1 MQHSSIWDDRLLAL
15 DVETA
20 LKALGIA
27 AGEDEMRD
35 GDLRLAVEDLR
46 RPVPV
51 AKRPVGDLDLLPPAL
66 LADDEAIFAI
76 R

>member
-1 MQHSSIWDDRLLAL
+1 MQHTSTSDDRLLAL
-15 DVETA
+15 EVETA

-27 AGEDEMRD
+27 VGDDDARD

-46 RPVPV
+46 RAAPLP
-51 AKRPVGDLDLLPPAL
+51 KRLTDTSNSFAPTL
-66 LADDEAIFAI
+66 LAGDDEIFDI

>member
-1 MQHSSIWDDRLLAL
+1 MQRSSTWDDRLLAL

-27 AGEDEMRD
+27 AG
-35 GDLRLAVEDLR
+35 GDLVREGDVRLAMDDLR
-46 RPVPV
+46 GAAPLP
-51 AKRPVGDLDLLPPAL
+51 KRMMGSEATTPTL
-66 LADDEAIFAI
+66 LADDSEIYGI

>member
-1 MQHSSIWDDRLLAL
+1 MQHSSTLDDRLLAL

-27 AGEDEMRD
+27 AGDDDRRD
-35 GDLRLAVEDLR
+35 GHLRLAVDDLR
-46 RPVPV
+46 GVPSQP
-51 AKRPVGDLDLLPPAL
+51 KRL
-66 LADDEAIFAI
+66 LASDATTPSLLASDTEIFGL